1 MNDYVIAIIGMSL
14 ATQIPRILPAFTGRK
29 TIRNRYFTRF
39 LASIPLAALGTLIV
53 PGVFTVGDSFYI
65 GLTGGL
71 CSLALAYKGINIMYN
86 IIVSSLLV
94 SALIY
99 FF

>member
-1 MNDYVIAIIGMSL
+1 LNDYFIAIVAMSL
-14 ATQIPRILPAFTGRK
+14 ATQIPRIVPAFTGK
-29 TIRNRYFTRF
+29 NTIRNKYFTRF

-53 PGVFTVGDSFYI
+53 PGIFSVGGSFQI
-65 GLTGGL
+65 GMIGGL
-71 CSLALAYKGINIMYN
+71 CSLVLAYKGINIMYN
-86 IIVSSLLV
+86 ILFSSLLV